1 MASSM
6 GIGYPSAG
14 GMLGSG
20 LTFGYIAGD
29 TAAEQQA

>member
-1 MASSM
+1 M

-20 LTFGYIAGD
+20 MAFGYIAGD
-29 TAAEQQA
+29 TVAHDRP